1 MSTVSKKSGRP
12 SVTEV
17 SDTSTATRYE
27 GVITA
32 AFGRHYE
39 VLLPDGSHITGF
51 PRGKKSPFACG
62 DRVAL
67 EVASADQAQIT
78 KHLPR
83 TSLLYR
89 SDDYREKL
97 IAANA
102 TQVVLVVATEPS
114 FTDDLLTRTLVAAE
128 VEGLRTLIVLNKA
141 DLSEHLLHARERLAM
156 LAKLGYRIIEL
167 SAKEDASALLPY
179 LAGEVSVLVGQS
191 GMGKSTL
198 TNSLIPEARAAT
210 REISEALDSGKHT
223 TTYAR
228 LYELPQD
235 KASGGKLIDCP
246 GLQEFGLSH
255 LTFGQIE
262 EGFIDFRPHSGNC
275 RFRDCRHQNEPD
287 CAIKA
292 AVDAGQ
298 IDPKRYDMFHRIA
311 SAKC

>member
-1 MSTVSKKSGRP
+1 MSKKNAHAPVAVEASNAGP
-12 SVTEV
+12 AEK
-17 SDTSTATRYE
+17 YE
-27 GVITA
+27 GIITA

-39 VLLPDGSHITGF
+39 VLLPDGRHITGF
-51 PRGKKSPFACG
+51 PRGKKSPYACG

-78 KHLPR
+78 RHLPR

-114 FTDDLLTRTLVAAE
+114 FTDDLLARTLVAAE

-141 DLSEHLLHARERLAM
+141 DLNEHLAQARERLAM

-179 LAGEVSVLVGQS
+179 LAGEISVLVGQS

-228 LYELPQD
+228 LYELPQEQ
-235 KASGGKLIDCP
+235 ASGGKLIDCP

-255 LTFGQIE
+255 LSFGQLE
-262 EGFIDFRPHSGNC
+262 EGFVDFRPHSGHC

-292 AVDAGQ
+292 AVEAGQ
-298 IDPKRYDMFHRIA
+298 IEPKRYELFHRIA
-311 SAKC
+311 GAKC

>member
-1 MSTVSKKSGRP
+1 MR
-12 SVTEV
+12 
-17 SDTSTATRYE
+17 
-27 GVITA
+27 A

-39 VLLPDGSHITGF
+39 VQLPDGQLITGF
-51 PRGKKSPFACG
+51 PRGKKSPYACG
-62 DRVAL
+62 DRVDL
-67 EVASADQAQIT
+67 EIASADQAQIT
-78 KHLPR
+78 RHQPR

-89 SDDYREKL
+89 SDAYREKL

-114 FTDDLLTRTLVAAE
+114 FTDDLLARTLVAAE
-128 VEGLRTLIVLNKA
+128 VEGLRTLIVLNKC
-141 DLSEHLLHARERLAM
+141 DLPAQLEHARGRLAVYRN
-156 LAKLGYRIIEL
+156 LGYRVLEL
-167 SAKEDASALLPY
+167 SARNDASALLPH
-179 LAGEVSVLVGQS
+179 LAGEISVLVGQS

-198 TNSLIPEARAAT
+198 TNALIPEARAAT

-223 TTYAR
+223 TTHAR

-235 KASGGKLIDCP
+235 KASGGWLVDCP

-255 LTFGQIE
+255 LSFGQIE

-292 AVDAGQ
+292 AVASGQ
-298 IDPKRYDMFHRIA
+298 IDTQRYESFQRIVNA
-311 SAKC
+311 AA